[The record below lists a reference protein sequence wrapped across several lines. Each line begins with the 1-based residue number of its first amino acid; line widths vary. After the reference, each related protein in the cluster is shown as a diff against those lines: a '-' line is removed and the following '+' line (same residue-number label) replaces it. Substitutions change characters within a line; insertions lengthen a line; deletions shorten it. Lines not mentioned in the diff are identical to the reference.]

1 MWSYLQKRYVQDSG
15 ALLHTLMQKIHL
27 IEQNDMSIDEYY
39 SAFDRLMGPLLS
51 MVPQYTATECPS
63 QKFIEKFFTY
73 RFVMGLRVE
82 FEAIRTRLLHGSAN
96 LTMAEALSDLLA
108 EETRLLSMAT
118 SHVSAPHIV
127 LAASQRFSGS
137 KGTSFEPC
145 KHCKKTTHHLDQ
157 CFTKYP
163 EKYAEF
169 CSRRAA
175 YGRGPPKASVSTV
188 VASVDAAQP
197 SWVLDSGALFH
208 VTSDHSQLASCMPVT
223 YGASIQTADGTSC
236 PITYKGSLC
245 NSQFSISQKVP
256 HHIIE
261 TARTLLIASFVPSH
275 FWGEAV
281 STAVYLINRQPST
294 KLSNKCLDGVLFGTH
309 PSYDHLRVFGCI
321 CYALLPPRERTKLSA
336 QSVECVFLGYGSE
349 HKGNHCYDPSSHRL
363 RISRDV
369 TFVENNPFFHNP
381 STSSSYS
388 SLESTSF
395 LTSNNN
401 LSSQPSVSPIP
412 ISPPEPYVPPPLYQ
426 KPPIT
431 HVYTHRSTT
440 PQPPP
445 LTSPPAS
452 PVTSASDNTNN
463 SDKLQVHLGYQVR
476 DHTTMAPPDLYGFP
490 CAGAAIFESSNYQE
504 ASGIPEWQLAM
515 TEELAALDRMGTW
528 DIVPLLSHVVPI
540 TCKWVFEV
548 KTKYDGSIERYK
560 A

>member
-1 MWSYLQKRYVQDSG
+1 
-15 ALLHTLMQKIHL
+15 
-27 IEQNDMSIDEYY
+27 
-39 SAFDRLMGPLLS
+39 
-51 MVPQYTATECPS
+51 
-63 QKFIEKFFTY
+63 
-73 RFVMGLRVE
+73 
-82 FEAIRTRLLHGSAN
+82 
-96 LTMAEALSDLLA
+96 
-108 EETRLLSMAT
+108 
-118 SHVSAPHIV
+118 
-127 LAASQRFSGS
+127 
-137 KGTSFEPC
+137 
-145 KHCKKTTHHLDQ
+145 
-157 CFTKYP
+157 
-163 EKYAEF
+163 
-169 CSRRAA
+169 
-175 YGRGPPKASVSTV
+175 
-188 VASVDAAQP
+188 
-197 SWVLDSGALFH
+197 
-208 VTSDHSQLASCMPVT
+208 
-223 YGASIQTADGTSC
+223 
-236 PITYKGSLC
+236 
-245 NSQFSISQKVP
+245 
-256 HHIIE
+256 
-261 TARTLLIASFVPSH
+261 LLIASFVPSH

-336 QSVECVFLGYGSE
+336 QSVECVFHGYSSE
-349 HKGNHCYDPSSHRL
+349 HKGNRCYDPSSHRL
-363 RISRDV
+363 CISRDV

-412 ISPPEPYVPPPLYQ
+412 ISPPDPYVPPPLYQ

-431 HVYTHRSTT
+431 HVYTRRSTT

-452 PVTSASDNTNN
+452 LVTSASDNTNN
-463 SDKLQVHLGYQVR
+463 SDELQVHLGYQVR
-476 DHTTMAPPDLYGFP
+476 DRTTMAPPDLYGFL

-504 ASGIPEWQLAM
+504 AFGIPEWQLAM

-540 TCKWVFEV
+540 TCKWVFKV

-560 A
+560 ARLVARGFQQTQGRDYNDTFTPVAHMTTVHTMIAVAATCSWTIHQMDVKNAFLHGDLHE